1 MGPKVSFPVTL
12 FKCLLMCV
20 TLWSYL
26 SVGRVFAKLYRR
38 PNVVLILTDDLDV
51 AIGGLVGKMHYF
63 SHLEEPFPPI
73 FKLNSSCVTRKDA
86 IRVLCD
92 TADS

>member
-1 MGPKVSFPVTL
+1 MGPKVSLPVTL

-26 SVGRVFAKLYRR
+26 SVGRVFAKSYRR

-51 AIGGLVGKMHYF
+51 AIGGLVGKTHYF
-63 SHLEEPFPPI
+63 SHFEDLFSTD
-73 FKLNSSCVTRKDA
+73 FKA
-86 IRVLCD
+86 
-92 TADS
+92 